1 MGDVHRRHRPAW
13 AESVR
18 PLIRA
23 VIFDLDGVLV
33 DSEIWWDEVRSD
45 FAARHGR
52 PWSADDQ
59 AAVMG
64 ANSRAWARIMR
75 ARLGL
80 TMPESEIERTI
91 VQAIVD
97 RYERDGAPL
106 IAGAIAAVRRIAA
119 DRPVAV
125 ASSAHRDVI
134 DSALAATGLAD
145 VFTIVVSSDDVKHG
159 KPAPD
164 VYLETARRLD
174 VDPDACLVVED
185 SFNGVRAAKAAGMTV
200 VLVPNRSVPPAPG
213 AAELADLVLVRLAD
227 LDPSSVQPAA
237 RSGLTEV

>member
-1 MGDVHRRHRPAW
+1 
-13 AESVR
+13 
-18 PLIRA
+18 
-23 VIFDLDGVLV
+23 
-33 DSEIWWDEVRSD
+33 
-45 FAARHGR
+45 
-52 PWSADDQ
+52 
-59 AAVMG
+59 
-64 ANSRAWARIMR
+64 MR

-80 TMPESEIERTI
+80 TIPESEIERTI
-91 VQAIVD
+91 VQAVVD
-97 RYERDGAPL
+97 RYDRDGPPL

-145 VFTIVVSSDDVKHG
+145 IFAIVVSSDDVEHG

-174 VDPDACLVVED
+174 IDPAACLVVED
-185 SFNGVRAAKAAGMTV
+185 SLNGVRAAKAAGMTV
-200 VLVPNRSVPPAPG
+200 VLVPNHSVPPAAG
-213 AAELADLVLVRLAD
+213 ATGLADLVLGRLAD
-227 LDPSSVQPAA
+227 LDPSSVQRAG